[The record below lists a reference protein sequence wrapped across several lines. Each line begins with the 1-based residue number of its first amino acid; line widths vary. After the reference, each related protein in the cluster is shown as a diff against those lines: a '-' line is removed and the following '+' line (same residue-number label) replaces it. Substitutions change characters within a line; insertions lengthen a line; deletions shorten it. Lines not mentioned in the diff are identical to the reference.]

1 MEQQIEYGDIS
12 RTVVID
18 AEGSTETKTTSFI
31 KNGQRLA
38 KIRYAIRKRIEEGD
52 TATIYTEMANLLKI
66 PGALDRGILLDN
78 PRRGIQDIIICYTL
92 LERE

>member
-18 AEGSTETKTTSFI
+18 TEGSTETKTTSFI

-38 KIRYAIRKRIEEGD
+38 KVSYAIRKRIEEGD
-52 TATIYTEMANLLKI
+52 TTTIYTEMANLLNI
-66 PGALDRGILLDN
+66 PGALDREIRLDN
-78 PRRGIQDIIICYTL
+78 PRRGVQDIIICYTL
-92 LERE
+92 LDQE